1 MKSRRYRYK
10 LIALL
15 LTGLFVLA
23 GAYGARSVS
32 HYGSRWFSYAA
43 NPRLAARKQLV
54 TEGDILDR
62 KGTVLAATRDGVRV
76 YNENR
81 AVRSAT
87 VHVVGDRRG
96 MIANSV
102 ESFHAGWLYGYSS
115 SLSDAFRHLLHPDEV
130 RRGNDVT
137 LTVDADL
144 SASVPAGFASHD
156 VTKGKNGAAVVL
168 NYLTGEVLAL
178 VSLPVFDPD
187 DLSDAALSGL
197 DHPYFN
203 RAVQSL
209 LPPGST
215 FKIVTAAA
223 ALSGLPGS
231 DTKVF
236 SCSGSL
242 RVSETFTVQEF
253 GHAVHG
259 NLNMSEAFLRS
270 CNTFFA
276 SLALELGD
284 SALRSEAEKFAFN
297 RNFLFRDIVVY
308 NSRYPSSSQS
318 PETLAASGYGQSS
331 LLATPMHLCLISA
344 AVANGGQMPEPR
356 LLKQVTNSAGT
367 RLLSFSS
374 APAGTVCSRNVADRL
389 SEMMKSVVQG
399 GGSGFRAQVPTLD
412 VRGKTGTAVSTA
424 DGRQVNYGWFT
435 GFNAQKDLPVAVC
448 ILVEDI
454 ADGETGGTT
463 AALVAR
469 DVFSWFRSHPDVISR

>member
-1 MKSRRYRYK
+1 MSRFRVFV
-10 LIALL
+10 LFVF
-15 LTGLFVLA
+15 LFVL
-23 GAYGARSVS
+23 
-32 HYGSRWFSYAA
+32 
-43 NPRLAARKQLV
+43 L
-54 TEGDILDR
+54 
-62 KGTVLAATRDGVRV
+62 
-76 YNENR
+76 
-81 AVRSAT
+81 SA
-87 VHVVGDRRG
+87 
-96 MIANSV
+96 
-102 ESFHAGWLYGYSS
+102 FS
-115 SLSDAFRHLLHPDEV
+115 SLSAD
-130 RRGNDVT
+130 DVSICPSE
-137 LTVDADL
+137 LTVEMLANPLGIDMQAPRLGWKCAGTREGYGFEQSAYRIVAASTTDRLDDDTPDL
-144 SASVPAGFASHD
+144 WDSGWVESSESIQIPYD
-156 VTKGKNGAAVVL
+156 GKK
-168 NYLTGEVLAL
+168 
-178 VSLPVFDPD
+178 
-187 DLSDAALSGL
+187 LS
-197 DHPYFN
+197 
-203 RAVQSL
+203 
-209 LPPGST
+209 
-215 FKIVTAAA
+215 
-223 ALSGLPGS
+223 S